1 MTTAI
6 AAPGRTGIDAAAIE
20 AAGAVYQVPSL
31 RRIALLSL
39 VTVALGFGG
48 LGTWAALTPLD
59 SAVPASG
66 AFVAAGKRK
75 TVSLLDSGLLKALF
89 VKEGD
94 HVAAGQLLLQL
105 DDTQARAAMNQAAAQ
120 YWGAVA
126 RAARLSAETTDQR
139 ALSPPDDLLAAAA
152 ADPAVASLLQA
163 ERDLFA
169 SRWDTFDGT
178 ARITARKVQELV
190 AQEAA
195 LRAQVQSLTTRL
207 ALTQEEGRGVDAL
220 LRDGYAPKTRALELR
235 RAVAELQ
242 GALADAAGRLAQTRE
257 AIEQTKLELTSTAET
272 RRSDAAKDL
281 QEARAAMADA
291 AQRLAAAQALL
302 ARCLVAAPEAGT
314 VTDIKAFTPG
324 SSITAGQPVLDIV
337 PADDRLLIEAGVAP
351 TDIEHVHVGQRVNVR
366 LSAYKAH
373 RVPTVEGRVVYVA
386 ADRQQDAR
394 GEPVFLVR
402 AELDRDAL
410 KPFPGVAVYAG
421 MPADVLI
428 IGGERTALDFI
439 VSPIRDGMRRS
450 MREE

>member
-1 MTTAI
+1 MMTAI
-6 AAPGRTGIDAAAIE
+6 TAPGHPAGIEPAGE
-20 AAGAVYQVPSL
+20 AYPAPSL
-31 RRIALLSL
+31 RRIALASL
-39 VTVALGFGG
+39 LTVALGFGG

-59 SAVPASG
+59 SAVAATG

-75 TVSLLDSGLLKALF
+75 TVSLLDSGILRALL
-89 VKEGD
+89 VNEGD
-94 HVAAGQLLLQL
+94 RVAAGQPLLQL
-105 DDTQARAAMNQAAAQ
+105 DDAQARAAMNQAAAQ

-126 RAARLSAETTDQR
+126 KATRLTAETGDR
-139 ALSPPDDLLAAAA
+139 RELSLPDDLLATAKT
-152 ADPAVASLLQA
+152 DPAIASLVQA

-169 SRWDTFDGT
+169 SRWDTFDGN
-178 ARITARKVQELV
+178 ARITGRKVQQLQ

-207 ALTQEEGRGVDAL
+207 ALTEEEGRGVDSL
-220 LRDGYAPKTRALELR
+220 LRDGFAPKTRALELR
-235 RAVAELQ
+235 RAIAELQ
-242 GALADAAGRLAQTRE
+242 GALGDAAGRLAQTLE
-257 AIEQTKLELTSTAET
+257 AIEQTKLELTSLAET

-281 QEARAAMADA
+281 QEAKATMADA
-291 AQRLAAAQALL
+291 AQRLSAAQNLL
-302 ARCLVAAPEAGT
+302 ARSVVTAPEAGA
-314 VTDIKAFTPG
+314 VTDIKFFTPG

-337 PADDRLLIEAGVAP
+337 PADDRLLIEAGITP
-351 TDIEHVHVGQRVNVR
+351 TEIEHVHVGQRVNVR

-373 RVPTVEGRVVYVA
+373 RVPTIEGRLVYVA

-394 GEPVFLVR
+394 NEPVFLVR

-439 VSPIRDGMRRS
+439 ISPIRDGMRRA